1 METNPCFR
9 IKYLFLLLI
18 TQNKQSMNFL
28 NFFKKHNSEKQQN
41 KNSESTASKYSN
53 LFYTTQID
61 NLTANDKEY
70 QNISINKNISDFFFE
85 NEIGYNYSFYENFI
99 GSQSIKEDEK
109 IDFIEKELQNDEH
122 LIPFLK
128 QFDFLFLEEES
139 KLKRY
144 INHLQNTPEK
154 FSFDFFEFTLK
165 NKLENCYDEIQ
176 KYLKNRNN
184 GKKYFYE
191 TSIPIVLFDLG
202 FKEDSFILLK
212 LFVNEYFEG
221 KIDSINDESFFE
233 ETNPFAY
240 LALNNTAFQ
249 AEITELAFS
258 YFASSHFDN
267 HYCLKKFLFYTDK
280 NKFFTIMLNQYQLTP
295 EDISNDP
302 GFIKNDIN
310 WNKHLYSP
318 FLKSLSISNF
328 DQYLAETTYNGE
340 ILVKT
345 KLNTSLF
352 DTSIASYPLNYE
364 LFFNTYIAK
373 LLFKKNIKGRFYQNA
388 ELFGDPRY
396 SQGSYGYT
404 LNFVVEE
411 QVFSIYF
418 ETETN
423 WLEVKPFIKLLNT
436 ALKTIHSEFR
446 FFFLVEDVDCNL
458 ILEKPDDVVDFIKDL
473 NFETT
478 VLRKSI

>member
-1 METNPCFR
+1 
-9 IKYLFLLLI
+9 
-18 TQNKQSMNFL
+18 
-28 NFFKKHNSEKQQN
+28 
-41 KNSESTASKYSN
+41 
-53 LFYTTQID
+53 
-61 NLTANDKEY
+61 
-70 QNISINKNISDFFFE
+70 
-85 NEIGYNYSFYENFI
+85 
-99 GSQSIKEDEK
+99 
-109 IDFIEKELQNDEH
+109 
-122 LIPFLK
+122 
-128 QFDFLFLEEES
+128 
-139 KLKRY
+139 
-144 INHLQNTPEK
+144 
-154 FSFDFFEFTLK
+154 
-165 NKLENCYDEIQ
+165 
-176 KYLKNRNN
+176 
-184 GKKYFYE
+184 
-191 TSIPIVLFDLG
+191 
-202 FKEDSFILLK
+202 
-212 LFVNEYFEG
+212 
-221 KIDSINDESFFE
+221 
-233 ETNPFAY
+233 
-240 LALNNTAFQ
+240 
-249 AEITELAFS
+249 
-258 YFASSHFDN
+258 
-267 HYCLKKFLFYTDK
+267 
-280 NKFFTIMLNQYQLTP
+280 MLNQYQLTP

-396 SQGSYGYT
+396 SHGSYGYT
-404 LNFVVEE
+404 LNFVIEE

-478 VLRKSI
+478 VFRKSI